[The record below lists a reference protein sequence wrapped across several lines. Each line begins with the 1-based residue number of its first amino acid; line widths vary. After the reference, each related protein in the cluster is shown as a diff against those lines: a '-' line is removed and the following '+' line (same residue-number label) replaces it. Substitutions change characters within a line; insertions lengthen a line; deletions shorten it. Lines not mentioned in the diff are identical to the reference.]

1 MMEQKEF
8 IQAHVGIL
16 TISDTRNLD
25 TDKSGQL
32 LVAAL
37 EAAGHVVTERLVVK
51 DDDFLI
57 NTGIAKLKSQSD
69 CVISNGG
76 TGIAVRDVTFEAL
89 WDQVE
94 QEIPGFGELFRML
107 SYEEIGTRA
116 MLSRA
121 FAGFTHDN
129 VLLFVVP
136 GSTNACNLAINKLII
151 PELPHF
157 LAERRK

>member
-1 MMEQKEF
+1 MEQKEF
-8 IQAHVGIL
+8 IQARVGIL

-32 LVAAL
+32 IVEAL
-37 EAAGHVVTERLVVK
+37 EAAGHVVTQRIVVK

-57 NTGIAKLKSQSD
+57 NEGLAKLKPHCD

-89 WDQVE
+89 WDQVS

-107 SYEEIGTRA
+107 SYKEIGTRA

-121 FAGFTHDN
+121 FAGFTLDN
-129 VLLFVVP
+129 VLLFVIP
-136 GSTNACNLAINKLII
+136 ARLTLADSRLINLLFLSCHI
-151 PELPHF
+151 F

>member
-1 MMEQKEF
+1 MEQKEF
-8 IQAHVGIL
+8 IQARVGIL

-32 LVAAL
+32 LVKAL
-37 EAAGHVVTERLVVK
+37 EAAGHLVVQRIVVK

-57 NTGIAKLKSQSD
+57 NEGLAKLKPKCD

-76 TGIAVRDVTFEAL
+76 TGIAMRDVTFEAL
-89 WDQVE
+89 WDQVA

-107 SYEEIGTRA
+107 SYKEIGTRA

-121 FAGFTHDN
+121 FAGFTLDN
-129 VLLFVVP
+129 VLLFVIP
-136 GSTNACNLAINKLII
+136 GSSNACDLAINQLII

>member
-1 MMEQKEF
+1 MEQKEF
-8 IQAHVGIL
+8 IQARVGIL
-16 TISDTRNLD
+16 TISDTRNLE
-25 TDKSGQL
+25 TDKSGLL
-32 LVAAL
+32 LVDAL
-37 EAAGHVVTERLVVK
+37 ETAGHTVVERLVVK

-57 NTGIAKLKSQSD
+57 NEGLAKLKPRCD

-89 WDQVE
+89 WDQVA

-107 SYEEIGTRA
+107 SYKEIGTRA

-121 FAGFTHDN
+121 FAGFTLDN

-136 GSTNACNLAINKLII
+136 GSTHACELAVNQLII